1 VIRVQQEFNSTS
13 IGHLS
18 YLEMI
23 FKPMVEPL
31 SLSFRYTFF
40 STDNYASRV
49 YAYERDLQAFY
60 AIPAHF
66 DQGKRSYLLVQY
78 NYKKAVKLQMKI
90 ISDHRKDKNNITAA
104 YQSPLKNKEWRMQ
117 VIWEFGN

>member
-1 VIRVQQEFNSTS
+1 MT
-13 IGHLS
+13 
-18 YLEMI
+18 
-23 FKPMVEPL
+23 EPL

-49 YAYERDLQAFY
+49 YAYERDLLSFY

-90 ISDHRKDKNNITAA
+90 ISDHRRDKNNIAA
-104 YQSPLKNKEWRMQ
+104 AFQSPLRNKEWRMQ
-117 VIWEFGN
+117 AIWEFGN